1 MVVNLSIETALK
13 ELGLN
18 MTYVSIVNR
27 RRGMSGIGRNDLQGL
42 DSGGARGMALGSN
55 AEV

>member
-55 AEV
+55 VEV

>member
-1 MVVNLSIETALK
+1 MFVNLSMETALK

-27 RRGMSGIGRNDLQGL
+27 RWGMSGVDRNDLQGL
-42 DSGGARGMALGSN
+42 DSGGAREMALGSN
-55 AEV
+55 VDV